1 MAPKKEAAPKKAAP
15 KASKPVD
22 ETASPEL
29 VGGEWSPNGASNE
42 APIVPP
48 EPDPECEVTPEVVEE
63 GAIEPEDF
71 NADEPTE
78 AVSGEYL
85 WNGEHVTAFPAE
97 EGYIDV
103 IKDDGNEAYVPA
115 EFFADAVPYVAPEP

>member
-15 KASKPVD
+15 VVPEVVPEPQPVD
-22 ETASPEL
+22 EAGVL
-29 VGGEWSPNGASNE
+29 IA
-42 APIVPP
+42 PP

-115 EFFADAVPYVAPEP
+115 EFFADAVPYVARPN